1 MDRERIR
8 EIQRP
13 IKEKYT
19 KSPGS
24 ARFTLS
30 AAAKVA
36 SESISCEIDSFL
48 GKLPCG
54 LHPGTGGDG
63 SQACSAEMLLE
74 SLAGCAAVTLKAV
87 ATAMQITMH
96 SAVVIAEGDVDF
108 RGTLGI
114 DKKAAVGFEKIRLK
128 FELNIDADEHTANK
142 LIELTERYCVVYQ
155 TFKQPP
161 VIARQ
166 LIRVT

>member
-1 MDRERIR
+1 MDREKLR

-13 IKEKYT
+13 IKGKYT
-19 KSPGS
+19 ESPDL
-24 ARFTLS
+24 AKFTLS
-30 AAAKVA
+30 AAANVVA
-36 SESISCEIDSFL
+36 ESISCEIDSFL
-48 GKLPCG
+48 GKLSCG
-54 LHPGTGGDG
+54 LHPGTGGNG

-87 ATAMQITMH
+87 ATAMQIPMH

-114 DKKAAVGFEKIRLK
+114 DKQASVGFEKIRLK
-128 FELNIDADEHTANK
+128 FELDMDADEHTAAK

-155 TFKQPP
+155 TLKQPP
-161 VIARQ
+161 EIASQ
-166 LIRVT
+166 LIRVS